1 LAHSGVVSPAEIAYS
16 RTPRPA
22 ASTPWRDAE
31 FSVIDLETT
40 GLDSERDE
48 IISYAAVQIADGRVR
63 LNDVRYQR
71 IRPRRMPDGE
81 TIRIHGLR
89 RADLVDAPPLHEVL
103 DGLLEAMTGKALVAH
118 FAEIERSFLS
128 AALYTR
134 GLKLVNP
141 IIDTTALAAELFR
154 RRGRPLDSGSI
165 GLSQLARNLGL
176 PVHRPHHA
184 DGDALTTAQVFLA
197 LATHLDAL
205 EPQTVG
211 SLQRITK
218 RVRGSPIAR
227 PPFGR
232 VVARLSRRVKLR
244 RDGA

>member
-1 LAHSGVVSPAEIAYS
+1 MALSGVVSPAEIAYS
-16 RTPRPA
+16 RTPQPA

-40 GLDSERDE
+40 GLDPERDE

-128 AALYTR
+128 AALDTR
-134 GLKLVNP
+134 GLRLVNP

-154 RRGRPLDSGSI
+154 RRGRPLLDSGSI
-165 GLSQLARNLGL
+165 GLSPLARALGL

-197 LATHLDAL
+197 LATHLDVM

-211 SLQRITK
+211 SLVRYGNRA
-218 RVRGSPIAR
+218 RVASKLR
-227 PPFGR
+227 PSLAR
-232 VVARLSRRVKLR
+232 VVARLTRR
-244 RDGA
+244 